1 MSWDFS
7 TDPITGDWAMNA
19 GDLVRTELGD
29 TAVLHQLAAH
39 YDAWWGDP
47 EVGSLLHQRD
57 RYTVDPPG
65 AIAAE
70 IERSLG
76 VLVGDRLIADL
87 EVAAVEVG
95 GDGRVEART
104 AYRLVEAD
112 AIVVG
117 VLTLGGS

>member
-1 MSWDFS
+1 MPWDFQ
-7 TDPITGDWAMNA
+7 TDPITGDWAMTA
-19 GDLVRTELGD
+19 DLVRTELGD

-57 RYTVDPPG
+57 RYTVDPSG

-87 EVAAVEVG
+87 VVSAVEVG

-112 AIVVG
+112 AIVAG